1 MAFMMVQQFVSFM
14 VDAGYDGPDV
24 TGEGD
29 YGEVDPVKKASDTD
43 CLLKAAMV
51 AGFQPNICVLYRGQ
65 RSPWLGKRIKEMS
78 LLLVCLLMFIL
89 IFIFYYYIVKL
100 L

>member
-1 MAFMMVQQFVSFM
+1 MVQQFVSFM

-51 AGFQPNICVLYRGQ
+51 AGFQPNICLLYRGQ
-65 RSPWLGKRIKEMS
+65 RSP
-78 LLLVCLLMFIL
+78 CLERHGSECIESGIGTWTAMRRCPHSGGRRMRTTR
-89 IFIFYYYIVKL
+89 
-100 L
+100 